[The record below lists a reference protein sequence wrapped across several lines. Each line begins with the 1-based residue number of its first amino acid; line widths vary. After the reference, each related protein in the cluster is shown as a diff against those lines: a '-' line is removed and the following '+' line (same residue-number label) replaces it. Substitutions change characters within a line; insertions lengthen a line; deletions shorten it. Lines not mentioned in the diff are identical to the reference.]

1 MTMAHKIQI
10 LMVVAAVMAGGCGDD
25 GVEPTATG
33 TSTGAET
40 GTTEAA
46 TTEAPTTEA
55 ATTEAATTE
64 AATTEAATTEA
75 ATTEAP
81 TTGTTGGAGYTF
93 TVTSGFAVP
102 ESCLWDPASQY
113 WYVSNIAPQSMDFTA
128 PDGQGWISR
137 LDKDGAIVD
146 AQWAS
151 GFDTPAGLRI
161 ADGVLFVNDIKKVHE
176 IDVATGKTLLTHE
189 FPDAVLLNDPAIDEA
204 AGIGY
209 ATDTFGN
216 AIYQFKVGEL
226 GGEAPLLVSPALKG
240 PNGLLFADDR
250 LYVASLV
257 DFDPANLGPFL
268 SVDVAAKTVTQ
279 VGATLGKF
287 DGIEP
292 WQGRFLLSDNGL
304 GRLVAIDA
312 EGASE
317 VLFDLMADHG
327 FAPAADHGV
336 DPVAGVICVPNLADS
351 VGFVRTQ

>member
-1 MTMAHKIQI
+1 MAYKIEL
-10 LMVVAAVMAGGCGDD
+10 LMVVATMMAAGCGDD
-25 GVEPTATG
+25 TGGDSTGLTAAPTTG
-33 TSTGAET
+33 AEMVTSTGAET
-40 GTTEAA
+40 GTTEAP

-55 ATTEAATTE
+55 S
-64 AATTEAATTEA
+64 
-75 ATTEAP
+75 

-93 TVTSGFAVP
+93 TVTPGFAVP
-102 ESCLWDPASQY
+102 ESCLWDPTSQY
-113 WYVSNIAPQSMDFTA
+113 WYVSNIAPQSMDLTA

-137 LDKDGAIVD
+137 VDKDGVIVD
-146 AQWAS
+146 AKWVS
-151 GFDTPAGLRI
+151 GFDTPAGLRL
-161 ADGVLFVNDIKKVHE
+161 ANGVLLVNDIKKVHE
-176 IDVATGKTLLTHE
+176 IDVATGKILLTHD

-216 AIYQFKVGEL
+216 AIYQFKL
-226 GGEAPLLVSPALKG
+226 GQLGAEAPLLVSPELKG
-240 PNGLLFADDR
+240 PNGLLFADNR

-268 SVDVAAKTVTQ
+268 SVDSATKTVTQ

-317 VLFDLMADHG
+317 VLYDLLTDHG